1 MRCHERHLSPIKS
14 RWSGKIRGL
23 EEGGA
28 ARGHLEHRS
37 CTAGMEVRARGI
49 NMREPR
55 HLGREGGV
63 LSFRS
68 A

>member
-1 MRCHERHLSPIKS
+1 M
-14 RWSGKIRGL
+14 GL
-23 EEGGA
+23 EEGRA
-28 ARGHLEHRS
+28 VRGHLENRS
-37 CTAGMEVRARGI
+37 DTAGMEVRARGI

-63 LSFRS
+63 FSFRS